1 MKQSRGYENSIS
13 KYFSQQNEF
22 NNVSVGVRETWW
34 LVHSVFYFLLTMEQ
48 KVWQQPARSNW
59 NYFIFLLLRRTSHF
73 ANEQNNGNCGK
84 ICRPIMNHDGC
95 DMWQK

>member
-1 MKQSRGYENSIS
+1 MKTVYPL
-13 KYFSQQNEF
+13 F

-34 LVHSVFYFLLTMEQ
+34 FGAFRLLFSSNNGTKGLAAARQKQLELFYFSAA
-48 KVWQQPARSNW
+48 PSH
-59 NYFIFLLLRRTSHF
+59 SHF